1 MNLITMFKA
10 LQAGQELADPKLW
23 KDRQTTLNLCM
34 AVLTGAVIA
43 LRIIWPNFPITDDQL
58 IDYAS
63 ILTTILAIIN
73 GYLTTATSKKVG
85 V

>member
-1 MNLITMFKA
+1 MNLISMFKA
-10 LQAGQELADPKLW
+10 LQAGQELSDPKAW

-34 AVLTGAVIA
+34 VVLTGAVA
-43 LRIIWPNFPITDDQL
+43 GLRIIWPNFPIADDQL
-58 IDYAS
+58 IDYAT
-63 ILTTILAIIN
+63 IAATILALVN

>member
-1 MNLITMFKA
+1 MNLISMFKA
-10 LQAGQELADPKLW
+10 LQAGQELAEPKVW

-34 AVLTGAVIA
+34 VVLTGTVAA

-58 IDYAS
+58 IDYA
-63 ILTTILAIIN
+63 TVAATILALAN